1 MTQNHKVYRIHL
13 VCPRCNK
20 ESETVGMMIPAPDVN
35 CGDCLMNDFEV
46 VRMKVYAAEQL

>member
-1 MTQNHKVYRIHL
+1 MTQNKVYRIHL

-20 ESETVGMMIPAPDVN
+20 ESETIGMMIPAPDVK
-35 CGDCLMNDFEV
+35 CGDCLIERVEV